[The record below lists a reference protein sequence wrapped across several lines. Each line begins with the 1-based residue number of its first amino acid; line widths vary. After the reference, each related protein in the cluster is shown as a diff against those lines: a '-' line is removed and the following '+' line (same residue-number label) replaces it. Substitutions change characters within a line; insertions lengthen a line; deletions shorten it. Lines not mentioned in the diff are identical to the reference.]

1 MYPMFNKMLKIFQSK
16 YLIVY
21 RKQDGEVKTYEIS
34 RPKLKD
40 SIGNKQEGR
49 NNVGF
54 KAYCFGRKQ
63 VRSFRHDRLLSI
75 TKL

>member
-1 MYPMFNKMLKIFQSK
+1 MFNKMLKIFQK
-16 YLIVY
+16 KFLIVY
-21 RKQDGEVKTYEIS
+21 QKENGEVKTYEIS
-34 RPKLKD
+34 QPRLKD

-54 KAYCFGRKQ
+54 KAYCFARKQ
-63 VRSFRHDRLLSI
+63 VRSFRHDRLISI